1 MELEIR
7 GTLLSNDMADIYRWL
22 GWRDL
27 TCPSDITAKIAECP
41 ADENITVL
49 INSPGGDMTV
59 GSELCSV
66 FRRRGNCRAVVQ
78 GYAASAATIAMM
90 GCTHISAEPS
100 ALLCYHNPSIN
111 EEGDWRT
118 LLHASESAKNARDAI
133 IDLYVAR
140 GGGDRAAI
148 TALMAKDEWISP
160 AQALE
165 YGLIDEVISFG
176 DEEDEDPT
184 VVSFAASAF
193 GLPRITAHMRAE
205 YTAAKKEQ
213 AQSLSSKAKQFTA
226 WLSLQKVR

>member
-7 GTLLSNDMADIYRWL
+7 GTLLSNDMADIYRWF

-111 EEGDWRT
+111 EEGT
-118 LLHASESAKNARDAI
+118 GALFYMPAKVQKMPATQSSI
-133 IDLYVAR
+133 CMLPGEEV
-140 GGGDRAAI
+140 
-148 TALMAKDEWISP
+148 TA
-160 AQALE
+160 Q
-165 YGLIDEVISFG
+165 
-176 DEEDEDPT
+176 
-184 VVSFAASAF
+184 
-193 GLPRITAHMRAE
+193 R
-205 YTAAKKEQ
+205 
-213 AQSLSSKAKQFTA
+213 
-226 WLSLQKVR
+226 